1 MKSFEEFW
9 NSVTNEEI
17 VELANNANSAIA
29 YIISNTENPE
39 NLIGNQ
45 IGNQIVM
52 VSLSINHDIL
62 KRYHEWISENQN

>member
-1 MKSFEEFW
+1 MKPFEEFW

-17 VELANNANSAIA
+17 MDLANNANSAIA
-29 YIISNTENPE
+29 DIISNTENPE

-45 IGNQIVM
+45 IVM
-52 VSLSINHDIL
+52 VSLSITHDIL

>member
-1 MKSFEEFW
+1 MKPFEEFW

-17 VELANNANSAIA
+17 MDLANNANSAIVD
-29 YIISNTENPE
+29 IISNTENPE

-45 IGNQIVM
+45 IVM
-52 VSLSINHDIL
+52 VSLSITHDIL

>member
-45 IGNQIVM
+45 IVM
-52 VSLSINHDIL
+52 VSLSITHDIL

>member
-29 YIISNTENPE
+29 DIISNTEN
-39 NLIGNQ
+39 L

-52 VSLSINHDIL
+52 VSLSITHDIL

>member
-29 YIISNTENPE
+29 DIISNTENPE

-45 IGNQIVM
+45 IVM
-52 VSLSINHDIL
+52 VSLSITHDIL
-62 KRYHEWISENQN
+62 KHYHEWISENQN

>member
-29 YIISNTENPE
+29 DIISNTENPE

-45 IGNQIVM
+45 IVM
-52 VSLSINHDIL
+52 VSLSITHDIL